1 MPNRLSYRKTLSG
14 FVLILILITV
24 TRLWAQKDAGAI
36 VGLVRDASGA
46 VIAGVKV
53 TVEDVDRGIQLTV
66 STNDQ
71 GEYVASPLR
80 IGRYS
85 VTVEKQGASK
95 HSGPRRHRS

>member
-1 MPNRLSYRKTLSG
+1 MPIRLSYSKSVSAV
-14 FVLILILITV
+14 VLIMILITV
-24 TRLWAQKDAGAI
+24 APLWAQKDAGAI

-46 VIAGVKV
+46 VVGGAKI

-80 IGRYS
+80 IGRQPS
-85 VTVEKQGASK
+85 VAD
-95 HSGPRRHRS
+95 RRPLERPLQ